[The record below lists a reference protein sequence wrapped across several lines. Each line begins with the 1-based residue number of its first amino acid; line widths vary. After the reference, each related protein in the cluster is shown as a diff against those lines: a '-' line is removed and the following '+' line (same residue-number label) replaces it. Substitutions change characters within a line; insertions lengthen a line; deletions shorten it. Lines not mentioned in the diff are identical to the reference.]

1 MKYDINDPKNSVVH
15 EIHPLDFA
23 EMVMAEAETKI
34 GVYEKIGED
43 TYEFA
48 GRYFHQNAATPR
60 TDGPHTLF

>member
-1 MKYDINDPKNSVVH
+1 
-15 EIHPLDFA
+15 
-23 EMVMAEAETKI
+23 MVMAEAETKI